1 MKKQKMKKQKII
13 ALGLAVGLI
22 VSTISPSIAGTL
34 NNSKEIQNGNS
45 EKVVPFDMKKY
56 KDLNEKLGNISINN
70 TTELVSTKS
79 TKKRADISINDYEE
93 LYNSGMTHDE
103 IVDVLESAGEQEEQ
117 VSSIISEVKKSYN
130 GKGINKEN
138 LKKELDKRKNSKD
151 QKSKKINRNGDKL
164 KEYIIKQQKKGK
176 VNNSKTVIIDKQS
189 NNTPIEQEYTQTP
202 KLPEDII
209 KIAP

>member
-1 MKKQKMKKQKII
+1 MKKQKII